1 MRSSDLEGLLPEDE
15 PPSALESLI
24 LNSTGVD
31 DDVAPYI
38 ASCGSLKVLEVG
50 NTKMTCQSQVSVG
63 KCVKAEDDGQ
73 MPASTR

>member
-15 PPSALESLI
+15 PPSTLESLI

-50 NTKMTCQSQVSVG
+50 NTKMTC
-63 KCVKAEDDGQ
+63 
-73 MPASTR
+73 